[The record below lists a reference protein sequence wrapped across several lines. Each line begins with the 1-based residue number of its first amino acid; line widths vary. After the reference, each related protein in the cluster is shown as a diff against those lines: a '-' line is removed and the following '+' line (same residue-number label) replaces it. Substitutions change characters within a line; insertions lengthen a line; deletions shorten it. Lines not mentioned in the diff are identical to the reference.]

1 MLPATRNS
9 LNDAPALLDS
19 PIQSDGV
26 AILQGAQGTPRDH
39 ATGIFEGSKHTF
51 FSDPSSWVNTFGA
64 YPNAYPNGYESDMES
79 SRLSELE

>member
-1 MLPATRNS
+1 MAVLPATRNS

-19 PIQSDGV
+19 PKVGSRV
-26 AILQGAQGTPRDH
+26 AILYGPRDH

-51 FSDPSSWVNTFGA
+51 YSDLSSWVNTFG
-64 YPNAYPNGYESDMES
+64 AYPNGYESDMES